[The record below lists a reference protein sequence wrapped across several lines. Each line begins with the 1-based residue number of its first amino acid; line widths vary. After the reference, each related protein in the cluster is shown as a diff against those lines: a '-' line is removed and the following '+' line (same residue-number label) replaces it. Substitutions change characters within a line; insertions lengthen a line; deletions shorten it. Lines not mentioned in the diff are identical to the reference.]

1 MECTGL
7 NFFVSKFYVVLGGL
21 VTESQSP
28 AVRLRCLCIS
38 IFKWYMCDII
48 HNVYYMWILGAL
60 TLKVKAPKIH
70 IAQAESGLL
79 HPGAKY

>member
-1 MECTGL
+1 
-7 NFFVSKFYVVLGGL
+7 
-21 VTESQSP
+21 
-28 AVRLRCLCIS
+28 
-38 IFKWYMCDII
+38 MCDII

>member
-7 NFFVSKFYVVLGGL
+7 KLFVLKFYVVLGGL
-21 VTESQSP
+21 VRQSDFD
-28 AVRLRCLCIS
+28 VCVFQFLNGIYVIS
-38 IFKWYMCDII
+38 YIMY
-48 HNVYYMWILGAL
+48 
-60 TLKVKAPKIH
+60 KVKAPKIH